1 MRWCVDFVDNLLYLR
16 WQDAKNNLI
25 AKRQPL
31 EQSFFDEQE
40 NIDKKAIKLLK
51 KDSEKAKEYLTEL
64 TISRMKKIH
73 KMFIELRYELI
84 TKYTNNKQGI

>member
-31 EQSFFDEQE
+31 EQNFFDEQE